1 MEASF
6 PKELATDF
14 LHTGTRDQVLSVW
27 RRHHSLPFLGSAFN
41 GRRGKRVDKAH
52 TVLTGLGLEV
62 TRHCHHPLTA
72 PCHLVRPSFTWEMWA
87 LGGHLPARC
96 NDMMGQR
103 ISVHVG
109 RQLDISAPNTPDL
122 DKRSNVHENWAVE
135 TRDCANI
142 QPCVECS
149 AHERSRVS
157 SMRLGV
163 WAGGEWQCRWLWNN
177 VWDICRDKHTCVYS
191 CVCVCVQ
198 FFDEYKIVQ
207 TLMIR
212 S

>member
-1 MEASF
+1 
-6 PKELATDF
+6 
-14 LHTGTRDQVLSVW
+14 
-27 RRHHSLPFLGSAFN
+27 
-41 GRRGKRVDKAH
+41 
-52 TVLTGLGLEV
+52 
-62 TRHCHHPLTA
+62 
-72 PCHLVRPSFTWEMWA
+72 MWA

-109 RQLDISAPNTPDL
+109 RQLDISAPDTPDL

-163 WAGGEWQCRWLWNN
+163 WAGGQMAMQVTVKQC
-177 VWDICRDKHTCVYS
+177 VGYMQGQTYMCV
-191 CVCVCVQ
+191 
-198 FFDEYKIVQ
+198 
-207 TLMIR
+207 LMR
-212 S
+212 LCLCSVF